1 MERAADRSAG
11 HVLPGTS
18 DELMDGLVQASF
30 AVMAILSR
38 VAARHDLST
47 TQVRVL
53 GILRDHQPRMAELA
67 QHLGLDKSSISGLI
81 DRAETRGLVQ
91 RDASPDDGRAVRVSL
106 TAEGRD
112 LARTVEEQVRE
123 RVAGVAGVLSAVD
136 QRRLGTLLTRL
147 TDATRSVSTAV
158 M

>member
-1 MERAADRSAG
+1 
-11 HVLPGTS
+11 
-18 DELMDGLVQASF
+18 MDGLVQASF